1 MSDEKIDL
9 SPLQVDEARSRR
21 MTSAIL
27 AGAARGLAERRRR
40 LPVPTVATQ
49 LAAWTRAVLAA
60 AAVVCI
66 ASAPALLG
74 RRSSQPEATRAP
86 DLGSAAL
93 VWAADGRAPTVSE
106 VFEVVGGHRDDE
118 AGE

>member
-1 MSDEKIDL
+1 MSDEKFDL
-9 SPLQVDEARSRR
+9 SPLRLDEARSRR
-21 MTSAIL
+21 MTSSIL

-40 LPVPTVATQ
+40 LAAPTVARQ

-74 RRSSQPEATRAP
+74 RKPARSEAPRAP

-93 VWAADGRAPTVSE
+93 LWATDGRAPTIRE
-106 VFEVVGGHRDDE
+106 LFDVVGGHHNDE